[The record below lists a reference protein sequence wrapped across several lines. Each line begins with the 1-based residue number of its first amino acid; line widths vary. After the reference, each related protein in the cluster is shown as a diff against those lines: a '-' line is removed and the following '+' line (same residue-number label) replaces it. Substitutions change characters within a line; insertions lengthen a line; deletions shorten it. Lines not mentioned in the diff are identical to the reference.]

1 MFSLIKNYVSELGAW
16 GAVVQLIGFGAALCE
31 FLSYQQ
37 KTQKRIMLVQ
47 SSANGLWILHMF
59 LLGAPAASIQ
69 NIIGFVRALV
79 YSRRS
84 ESKWARSRW
93 WYAVFIVAS
102 GIATVFTWRSEG
114 WYAIFPFLAMLFS
127 TISYSFTDAFR
138 VRSMSLLVVP
148 CWETYNIIHGSIAGI
163 FTEIFNFIS
172 LILGIARIDLPRLK
186 EKRKQKNISDSE
198 PRQKQEN
205 GNDGSFYEGPPEA

>member
-1 MFSLIKNYVSELGAW
+1 MFSLIKNYIFGLGVW
-16 GAVVQLIGFGAALCE
+16 GVFVQLIGFGAALCE

-47 SSANGLWILHMF
+47 SSANGLWILHML
-59 LLGAPAASIQ
+59 LLGAPAASVQ
-69 NIIGFVRALV
+69 NIIGFARALV

-84 ESKWARSRW
+84 ESKWARSPW

-127 TISYSFTDAFR
+127 TVSYSFSDAFR

-148 CWETYNIIHGSIAGI
+148 CWETYNIIHGSVAGI
-163 FTEIFNFIS
+163 CTEIFNFIS
-172 LILGIARIDLPRLK
+172 LIVGIVRMDIPKLK
-186 EKRKQKNISDSE
+186 EKRRQKLISDTDARE
-198 PRQKQEN
+198 E
-205 GNDGSFYEGPPEA
+205 